1 VAGTIYEATHYAV
14 FSNILLLLAR
24 KFYALLNT
32 VPTPSLQSF
41 LNVTHQVS
49 NPQIWKYYVIRN
61 FLHFNRHA
69 FRKQEGEQNITKL

>member
-1 VAGTIYEATHYAV
+1 VAGTIYEAIHYAV
-14 FSNILLLLAR
+14 FSNIILLLAT

-32 VPTPSLQSF
+32 VPKPSLQFF

-49 NPQIWKYYVIRN
+49 NTHILKYYVNRN
-61 FLHFNRHA
+61 ILHFNRHA